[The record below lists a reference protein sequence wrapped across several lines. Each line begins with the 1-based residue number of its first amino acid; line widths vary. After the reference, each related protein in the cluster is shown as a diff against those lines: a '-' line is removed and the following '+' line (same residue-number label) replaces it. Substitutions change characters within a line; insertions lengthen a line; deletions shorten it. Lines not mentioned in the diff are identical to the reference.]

1 MSNNRVTKHKVVS
14 LTYRILDEDGSL
26 LEQVDLPVS
35 YVHGGKND
43 LIEKLETALEDKAVG
58 DQVELTVAPDEAF
71 GEHDPAL
78 TYTDDIEN
86 VPPQFRQVGAEVEM
100 QNDEGEI
107 KTFIVS
113 QIQDGK
119 LTVDGNHPLAGKSL
133 PFLVKVEAIRNASE
147 DEIRFGVQQ
156 VPTTLH

>member
-1 MSNNRVTKHKVVS
+1 MSDDRVTKHKVVS
-14 LTYRILDEDGSL
+14 LTYRILDQGGSL

-43 LIEKLETALEDKAVG
+43 LIEKLETALEDKSVG

-71 GEHDPAL
+71 GEHDPEL
-78 TYTDDIEN
+78 TYTDDLEN
-86 VPPQFRQVGAEVEM
+86 VPPQFRQIGAEVEM
-100 QNDEGEI
+100 QNDQGEI
-107 KTFIVS
+107 KTFVVS
-113 QIQDGK
+113 QIEDGK

-133 PFLVKVEAIRNASE
+133 TFLVKVESIRDASE

-156 VPTTLH
+156 NPTTLH

>member
-1 MSNNRVTKHKVVS
+1 MSDDRVTKHKVVS
-14 LTYRILDEDGSL
+14 LTYRILDQGGSL

-43 LIEKLETALEDKAVG
+43 LIEKLETALEDKSVG

-71 GEHDPAL
+71 GEHDPEL
-78 TYTDDIEN
+78 TYTDDLEN
-86 VPPQFRQVGAEVEM
+86 VPPQFRQIGAEVEM
-100 QNDEGEI
+100 QNDQGEI
-107 KTFIVS
+107 KTFVVS
-113 QIQDGK
+113 QIDDGK

-133 PFLVKVEAIRNASE
+133 TFLVKVESIRDASE

-156 VPTTLH
+156 NPTTLH

>member
-1 MSNNRVTKHKVVS
+1 MSDDRVTKHKVVS
-14 LTYRILDEDGSL
+14 LTYRILDQGGSL

-43 LIEKLETALEDKAVG
+43 LIEKLETALEDKSVG

-78 TYTDDIEN
+78 TYTDDLEN
-86 VPPQFRQVGAEVEM
+86 VPPQFRQIGAEVEM
-100 QNDEGEI
+100 QNDQGEI
-107 KTFIVS
+107 KTFVVS
-113 QIQDGK
+113 QIEDGK

-133 PFLVKVEAIRNASE
+133 TFLVKVESIRDASE

-156 VPTTLH
+156 NPTTLH

>member
-1 MSNNRVTKHKVVS
+1 MSDDRVTKHKVVS
-14 LTYRILDEDGSL
+14 LTYRILDQGGSL

-43 LIEKLETALEDKAVG
+43 LIEKLETALEDKSVG

-78 TYTDDIEN
+78 TYTDDLEN
-86 VPPQFRQVGAEVEM
+86 VPPQFRQIGAEVEM
-100 QNDEGEI
+100 QNDQGEI
-107 KTFIVS
+107 KTFVVS
-113 QIQDGK
+113 QIEDGK

-133 PFLVKVEAIRNASE
+133 TFLVKVESIRNASE

-156 VPTTLH
+156 NPTTLH